1 MVDPTVS
8 GLFASVYSYIDEAIL
23 PAQPWTEFKTIFH
36 NYRDRRASSL
46 HAYIDTLPLHT
57 CVAAGGQAD
66 RAIPLAAA
74 WVFYILA
81 ARVFDDLQDSE
92 GTEYAWNGGG
102 LQGALPIGLYAIGAA
117 QTALSFL
124 DKDRCAKI
132 LGGLGNTLALS
143 AIAQSRQ
150 VTLDSL
156 STEEYFEILAAKT
169 GFVFAA
175 GARAGALMAA
185 KCVDTAVVEALYEY
199 GLNTGI
205 AAQIADDCYDL
216 VEYDLQN
223 NTLSLPIIYAL
234 AQKQHVQYPQFLASL
249 RDLPAQPTSREIITG
264 FLKKVGAV
272 EWSLRV
278 ARVYQIRALAALE
291 QFPEET
297 VQPLINYVSRN
308 LNVPP

>member
-1 MVDPTVS
+1 MGDPTVS
-8 GLFASVYSYIDEAIL
+8 GLFAAVYSYIDEAIL
-23 PAQPWTEFKTIFH
+23 PAQPWAKFKTIFDD
-36 NYRDRRASSL
+36 YRERRASSL
-46 HAYIDTLPLHT
+46 HAYVDTLPLHT

-66 RAIPLAAA
+66 KAIPLAAA

-81 ARVFDDLQDSE
+81 ARVFDDLQDRE
-92 GTEYAWNGGG
+92 GTEYAWNTGG
-102 LQGALPIGLYAIGAA
+102 LQEALPIGLYAIGAA

-124 DKDRCAKI
+124 DDGRCAEI

-143 AIAQSRQ
+143 AKAQSRQ
-150 VTLDSL
+150 LTLDSL
-156 STEEYFEILAAKT
+156 SVEEYFEILVAKT
-169 GFVFAA
+169 GFVFGT

-185 KCVDTAVVEALYEY
+185 EWVDTAVVEALYEY
-199 GLNTGI
+199 GLSTGI

-216 VEYDLQN
+216 AEYDLHN

-234 AQKQHVQYPQFLASL
+234 AQKQHAQYPQFLASL
-249 RDLPAQPTSREIITG
+249 QDLPRQPISSKIIAG

-278 ARVYQIRALAALE
+278 ARVYQGRALAALE

-297 VQPLINYVSRN
+297 VRPLIHYVTRN
-308 LNVPP
+308 LNVQP